1 MIFFLIIVPILIVIV
16 MDSNQ
21 NNIVITNI
29 NLVIQRISNT
39 FVNKLSFGVISNQ
52 HLNEAKLLYLYRRVL
67 EDRTF
72 SDIDYLTEDE
82 YNGIY
87 IDVQRITKK

>member
-1 MIFFLIIVPILIVIV
+1 
-16 MDSNQ
+16 
-21 NNIVITNI
+21 
-29 NLVIQRISNT
+29 VIQRISNT

-82 YNGIY
+82 YNNIY

>member
-1 MIFFLIIVPILIVIV
+1 MIFFLIIVLTLIVIV

-67 EDRTF
+67 EDRTYTT
-72 SDIDYLTEDE
+72 DYLTEDE

>member
-21 NNIVITNI
+21 NNIVIANI